1 MGGSWNPI
9 VFQFHCFLFLILG
22 LEIQGSRALNDEG
35 LVLLEFRARVTSDPS
50 NALANWD
57 PNDGNPCS
65 WLGVSCVD
73 GKVQMLDLDGLSL
86 EGTLTPELGKLSH
99 LRSLVLCRNN
109 FSGGIPK
116 ELGGLTKLELLDL
129 RENNLSGL
137 IPTEIGGM
145 LSLKRLLLCDNKF
158 EGSIPMEIR
167 RLSLLSELQL
177 DKNPTSA
184 METEVSC
191 LNRKFGHCI
200 WQSSLTQ
207 LNKADSLIMPI
218 KGAVLRFLGAL
229 QLSNIGKDSLLAGQ
243 DGCYDELAGSSDSH
257 NINKGE
263 NIVNFARRRLLE
275 QSSNLAAAPAIG
287 GSFTGQII
295 ALPTRS
301 SGAFPAVPNGNKKQS
316 PPPSSL
322 PSPVDPSLQGT
333 TQSSKTPIDDQ
344 QSSRSVWS
352 YFYIIPIV
360 AVLIII
366 SAALFFMCRK
376 KGVRTIGPWKTGLS
390 GQLQK
395 AFITGVPKLNAPELE
410 TACEDFSN
418 IIDTIDGCTVYKGTL
433 SSGVEIAVAS
443 TAAMSSKDWSKTAEI
458 AFRKKIDTLSRI
470 NHKNFVNLIG
480 YCEENDPFNR
490 MMVFEYAPN
499 GTLFEHLH
507 VKEMEHLDWSARIRA
522 IMGTA
527 YCLQY
532 MHHDLNPPVAHS
544 NLSSTSIYLTDDYAS
559 KIAEISFLP
568 RVAPKTKNS
577 DDDDLEHSVLPP
589 LADPETNVYSFGIL
603 LLEIISG
610 KLPYSEEQGPLEKW
624 AAEYLNDKKSI
635 SYMIDPTLKSFKNNE
650 LDVICEVIQDCIN
663 PDPRQRPTMRDVIPK
678 LREVIAISPDQAV
691 PRLSPLWWAEL
702 EILSVEA
709 T

>member
-1 MGGSWNPI
+1 MGGSWKPI
-9 VFQFHCFLFLILG
+9 VFQFQCFFFLILG
-22 LEIQGSRALNDEG
+22 LDIQGSRALNDEG

-50 NALANWD
+50 NAFANWD
-57 PNDGNPCS
+57 TNDSNPCS

-73 GKVQMLDLDGLSL
+73 GKVQMVDFDGLSL
-86 EGTLTPELGKLSH
+86 EGTLTPEFGKLSH
-99 LRSLVLCRNN
+99 LRSLVLSRNN

-116 ELGGLTKLELLDL
+116 ELGGLMKLELLDL

-167 RLSLLSELQL
+167 RLNLLSELQL
-177 DKNPTSA
+177 DENLTSA
-184 METEVSC
+184 METDVSC
-191 LNRKFGHCI
+191 LNRKFGH
-200 WQSSLTQ
+200 WS
-207 LNKADSLIMPI
+207 K
-218 KGAVLRFLGAL
+218 
-229 QLSNIGKDSLLAGQ
+229 IGKDSLLAGQ
-243 DGCYDELAGSSDSH
+243 DECCDEQAGSSEPHIID
-257 NINKGE
+257 KGE
-263 NIVNFARRRLLE
+263 NVVNFARRRLLE
-275 QSSNLAAAPAIG
+275 QSSNLAAAPARG
-287 GSFTGQII
+287 GSFNGQII
-295 ALPTRS
+295 ALPTTRS
-301 SGAFPAVPNGNKKQS
+301 SGAFPAVPNRSKKQS

-322 PSPVDPSLQGT
+322 PSPVDPSSQGT
-333 TQSSKTPIDDQ
+333 TQSSKTPSDVGEPTDQ
-344 QSSRSVWS
+344 QSSRNVWS

-376 KGVRTIGPWKTGLS
+376 KGVRNIGPWRTGLS

-395 AFITGVPKLNAPELE
+395 AFITGVPNLNPSELE

-443 TAAMSSKDWSKTAEI
+443 TAAISSKHWSKNAEI

-480 YCEENDPFNR
+480 YCEENEPFNR

-507 VKEMEHLDWSARIRA
+507 VEEMEHLDWSARMRA

-544 NLSSTSIYLTDDYAS
+544 NLSSTSIYLTDDYAA

-577 DDDDLEHSVLPP
+577 DNDDSEHSVLPP

-624 AAEYLNDKKSI
+624 ATEYLNDKRSI
-635 SYMIDPTLKSFKNNE
+635 SNMIDPTLKSFKDNE
-650 LDVICEVIQDCIN
+650 LLVICEVIQDCIN
-663 PDPRQRPTMRDVIPK
+663 PDPRQKPTMRDVIPK
-678 LREVIAISPDQAV
+678 LREVISISPDQAV